1 MYLMYVDESG
11 DPGNNTAQSD
21 FFCLT
26 GMVVHEIEWRNL
38 IDASM
43 RFRRTLKDVYG
54 LPVRA
59 EIHAVKFL
67 RHSEFNIEKYKRLAI
82 LRNFL
87 DELAKM
93 NFISMTNVVVDK
105 KGKPSDYDVFSSA
118 WRILFQR
125 FENTLTHGNFP
136 GGYKRAFGTVFT
148 DATNGEKLTGIMR
161 KMSVHNPIPNSMGIG
176 YRNLPILRVIEDP
189 SPRNSA
195 HSLPIQACDVAAYFL
210 HQSLKPNAYVKKSSA
225 QNYFLRLDAILNKH
239 ASLKNPSGIV
249 IL

>member
-1 MYLMYVDESG
+1 MYVDESG

-26 GMVVHEIEWRNL
+26 GMVVHESEWRNFL
-38 IDASM
+38 DVTM
-43 RFRRTLKDVYG
+43 RFRRTMKDVYG

-59 EIHAVKFL
+59 EIHAVKLL
-67 RHSEFNIEKYKRLAI
+67 RHSEFAIEKYKRLAI

-93 NFISMTNVVVDK
+93 NFVSLTNIVVDK
-105 KGKPSDYDVFSSA
+105 RGKPADYDVFSSA
-118 WRILFQR
+118 WRTLFQR

-136 GGYKRAFGTVFT
+136 GGYKRSFGTVFT
-148 DATNGEKLTGIMR
+148 DATNGEKLTSIMR
-161 KMSVHNPIPNSMGIG
+161 KMSVHNPIPNRGSDG
-176 YRNLPILRVIEDP
+176 YRNMPILRVIEDP

-195 HSLPIQACDVAAYFL
+195 HSLPIQACDVVAYFL
-210 HQSLKPNAYVKKSSA
+210 HQSLKPNTYVKKSGA
-225 QNYFLRLDAILNKH
+225 QNYFRRLDAILNKN
-239 ASLKNPSGIV
+239 ASLSNPSGIV